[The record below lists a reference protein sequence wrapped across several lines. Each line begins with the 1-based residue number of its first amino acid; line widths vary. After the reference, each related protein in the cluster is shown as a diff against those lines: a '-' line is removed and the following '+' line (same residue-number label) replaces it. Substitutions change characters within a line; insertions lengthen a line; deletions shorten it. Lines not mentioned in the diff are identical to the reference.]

1 MTERLLTAIN
11 REEGH
16 APTLIGPL
24 VGAIGA
30 VLLGIGAAKD
40 NGTLD
45 VIGGVVLAVGLIA
58 ASVIQ
63 HMVIDYEMFRRTSK

>member
-1 MTERLLTAIN
+1 MTQRMLTAIN

-24 VGAIGA
+24 IGAIGA

-45 VIGGVVLAVGLIA
+45 VIGGIVLGVGLIA

>member
-1 MTERLLTAIN
+1 MERLLTAVN

-24 VGAIGA
+24 VGAVGA

-40 NGTLD
+40 NGTLG
-45 VIGGVVLAVGLIA
+45 VVGGIVLAVGLIA
-58 ASVIQ
+58 ASVIH
-63 HMVIDYEMFRRTSK
+63 HMVIDWEMFRRTSK